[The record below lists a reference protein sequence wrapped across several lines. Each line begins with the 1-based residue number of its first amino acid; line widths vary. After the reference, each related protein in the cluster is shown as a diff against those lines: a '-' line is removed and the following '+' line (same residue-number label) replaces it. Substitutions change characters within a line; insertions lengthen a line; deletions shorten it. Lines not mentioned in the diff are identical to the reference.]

1 MQKILIVED
10 EKALVEVLRDEF
22 ALHQF
27 EVVVAMNGEDALRV
41 LRTAKPDLMLL
52 DLLLP
57 KKNGFEVLE
66 EMKADAELR
75 DIPVIVLSNLGQD
88 EDIKKA
94 ISLGAV
100 DYFVKT
106 QHPIKEIIQKVQQ
119 YLVQG
124 PGKA

>member
-88 EDIKKA
+88 EDIKKS

-119 YLVQG
+119 YLVRG